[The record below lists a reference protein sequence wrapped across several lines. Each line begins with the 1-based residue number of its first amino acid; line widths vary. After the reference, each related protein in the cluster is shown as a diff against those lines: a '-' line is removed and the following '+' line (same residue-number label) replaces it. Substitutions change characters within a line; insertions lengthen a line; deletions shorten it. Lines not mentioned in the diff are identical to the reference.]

1 MSMFPATS
9 FTAMMPELRQL
20 RDARELDEI
29 GGQYHA
35 PPRYLYMANLPG
47 LSAEKSR
54 WMELTKFEYPM
65 ENASARNNLLQK

>member
-47 LSAEKSR
+47 LSAEK
-54 WMELTKFEYPM
+54 K
-65 ENASARNNLLQK
+65 